1 MISHPARR
9 RVSLHRQFMRQKL
22 IVKLLTLFLALLAI
36 GFIFSF
42 IILAWY
48 AKDLPAPGKLSQAT
62 SASTV
67 FFDRDDKVL
76 FELSKDKNRIPVK
89 IQDVSTNLKEGTVAI
104 EDKNFYK
111 HKGVSETGI
120 VRSVFSIL
128 FKRQI
133 QGGSTITQ
141 QLIKNTL
148 LGPQQ
153 TASRKLKE
161 ILLAYEV
168 ERRYTKD
175 QILEMYL
182 NEAPYGGTFY
192 GIESASM
199 GYFAKSSKDLNIL
212 EAAFLAGLPQSPSV
226 YSPFI
231 GKKDAWKARTKD
243 VLRRMREDKYIT
255 SKEEKAA
262 ISKIDSL
269 KFSSARLSINAPH
282 FVFYVRD
289 WLVEQY
295 GDKILEQGLKVKTTL
310 SLDIQKKTEE
320 IVKEEVEKLKGIK
333 VGNGAAVVID
343 SQSGEV
349 LAMVGSYDFNNDD
362 YGKYNVAAQGLRQP
376 GSALKPIIY
385 ATAFDKGYTPSTM
398 LMDLKTVFSAQGT
411 QSFVPVNYDGKFR
424 GPTQLRF
431 ALGNSYNIPAV
442 KLLAMIG
449 LKDFLTKANDMGLS
463 TLAPTIENQ
472 RRFGL
477 AIALGGGEVT
487 LLDLTSA
494 YAVFAR
500 GGTQK
505 DYTPVLEVKDYKG
518 KKIYKAP
525 NNKDT
530 KVFSPESAFL
540 TSHILSDNIAR
551 TDAFGP
557 NSYLRIPGKTV
568 AVKTGTTD
576 DKRDNWTIGFTRT
589 ITAGVWVGNNDNSP
603 MNPKIASG
611 ITGASP
617 IWSRIMRELLTK
629 YPDGIMDKPARI
641 KSLEIDAF
649 LGGLPY
655 EGSPKR
661 SEYFIEGNEPK
672 DVSPFY
678 KKLKISKSNG
688 KLANDVEI
696 KSGNYEEKSFI
707 VITENDP
714 ISTDGK
720 NRWQEAIEEWRKAQG
735 DDKYKYPTETSDAN
749 ADSVVISIKSPGDHQ
764 TLTSPV
770 NVKAKITSGGSI
782 RNVKILINGSE
793 KKNWDEDKR
802 DIDENFDLG
811 DGTYEIKIT
820 ARNDKDKTGESSI
833 KIGLNKP
840 WDQGAITPTVTPSP

>member
-1 MISHPARR
+1 MIPHPARR

-22 IVKLLTLFLALLAI
+22 VVKLLTIFLGLLAV

-42 IILAWY
+42 IVLAWY

-89 IQDVSTNLKEGTVAI
+89 IQDISTNLKEGTVAI

-120 VRSVFSIL
+120 LRSVFSIL

-199 GYFAKSSKDLNIL
+199 GYFAKSSKDLSIL
-212 EAAFLAGLPQSPSV
+212 ESAFLAGLPQSPSV

-231 GKKDAWKARTKD
+231 GRKDAWKARTRD

-255 SKEEKAA
+255 SQEEKAA
-262 ISKIDSL
+262 AAKINTL

-289 WLVEQY
+289 WLVKQY
-295 GDKILEQGLKVKTTL
+295 GEKILEQGLKVKTTL

-320 IVKEEVEKLKGIK
+320 IVKQEVEKLKGIK

-398 LMDLKTVFSAQGT
+398 IMDLKTVFSAQGS
-411 QSFVPVNYDGKFR
+411 QSFIPVNYDGKFR

-442 KLLAMIG
+442 KLLAMVG
-449 LKDFLTKANDMGLS
+449 LKDFLTKANDMGLT
-463 TLAPTIENQ
+463 TLAPTTENQ

-494 YAVFAR
+494 YSVFAR
-500 GGTQK
+500 GGMQK
-505 DYTPVLEVKDYKG
+505 NYTPVLEVKDYKG

-525 NNKDT
+525 NNKEV

-551 TDAFGP
+551 SDAFGP

-576 DKRDNWTIGFTRT
+576 DKRDNWTVGFTRS

-603 MNPKIASG
+603 MNPKVASG

-629 YPDGIMDKPARI
+629 YSDGIMDKPARV

-678 KKLKISKSNG
+678 KKLKISKANG

-714 ISTDGK
+714 VSIDGK
-720 NRWQEAIEEWRKAQG
+720 NRWQEAIEEWRKTQG

-764 TLTSPV
+764 TVGNPV
-770 NVKAKITSGGSI
+770 NVRAKIISGGSI

-793 KKNWDEDKR
+793 KKSWDEDKR

-811 DGTYEIKIT
+811 DGTYEIKII
-820 ARNDKDKTGESSI
+820 AKNDKDKTSDSTV
-833 KIGLNKP
+833 KIGINKP
-840 WDQGAITPTVTPSP
+840 WDQGAVTPTVTPNP